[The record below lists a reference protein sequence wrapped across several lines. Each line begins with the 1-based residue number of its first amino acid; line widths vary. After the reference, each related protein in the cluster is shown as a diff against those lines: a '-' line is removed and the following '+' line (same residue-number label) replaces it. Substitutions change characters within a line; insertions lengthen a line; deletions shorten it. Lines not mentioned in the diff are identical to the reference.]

1 MRFSVETAAGAAQWG
16 HSPRWRAC
24 PVGPAATA
32 RRPVPICSLGCDVP
46 RAGLAIAS
54 IVADNATSAAGESD
68 PEGEVRLVTR
78 TLQPVRPDDCEV
90 SAALSA
96 LVQGYL
102 TRHSEAHLIRLHVD
116 DAQGEGVLT
125 VPRGG
130 VELLARILA
139 HMADGQ
145 GGRWSRR
152 TPS

>member
-1 MRFSVETAAGAAQWG
+1 
-16 HSPRWRAC
+16 
-24 PVGPAATA
+24 
-32 RRPVPICSLGCDVP
+32 
-46 RAGLAIAS
+46 
-54 IVADNATSAAGESD
+54 
-68 PEGEVRLVTR
+68 VRLVTR

-96 LVQGYL
+96 LAQVQGYL
-102 TRHSEAHLIRLHVD
+102 TRHPEAHLIRLHVD

>member
-1 MRFSVETAAGAAQWG
+1 M
-16 HSPRWRAC
+16 
-24 PVGPAATA
+24 
-32 RRPVPICSLGCDVP
+32 VP
-46 RAGLAIAS
+46 
-54 IVADNATSAAGESD
+54 T
-68 PEGEVRLVTR
+68 
-78 TLQPVRPDDCEV
+78 TLHPVRPDEADV
-90 SAALSA
+90 SAALLA
-96 LVQGYL
+96 LPHVQEYL
-102 TRHSEAHLIRLHVD
+102 TRHPDAHLIRLHVD